1 MNEELKMM
9 NYLGVSFGRA
19 IRYIFFV
26 SVRVFAKSKS
36 IENTK
41 KDAATIPH
49 AKKMY
54 RIINN
59 GKI

>member
-49 AKKMY
+49 AKK
-54 RIINN
+54 IVIV
-59 GKI
+59 